1 MRPLLPPFWFVAAKS
16 ISPRPPTSLLDS
28 LFLSVNRQSVVPCS
42 VQQDSHVP
50 LSPRNTFIEI
60 GCATQLNLN
69 ETMENRG
76 RGIKEEVGGR
86 LFFLT
91 FFSSFYLI
99 FIILFLVYLCIFVV
113 ENFLRGWFPISFAS
127 KYYLINF
134 LISFMIR
141 NSGIFDK
148 FVYRFLWNLSTK
160 VELKFFPLWFFLGF
174 WEIIREMY
182 IFKEWWSIV
191 LKCIRISR
199 EKIFAKLLDASSTNF
214 PQVGSGCDLRRL

>member
-50 LSPRNTFIEI
+50 LSPRNTFIET

-99 FIILFLVYLCIFVV
+99 FIFLLLKIFWDVD
-113 ENFLRGWFPISFAS
+113 FRFRLH
-127 KYYLINF
+127 
-134 LISFMIR
+134 R
-141 NSGIFDK
+141 NIMGIFK
-148 FVYRFLWNLSTK
+148 FFLWF
-160 VELKFFPLWFFLGF
+160 VIRGF
-174 WEIIREMY
+174 SINSCIDFYEIYPR
-182 IFKEWWSIV
+182 K
-191 LKCIRISR
+191 
-199 EKIFAKLLDASSTNF
+199 
-214 PQVGSGCDLRRL
+214 

>member
-50 LSPRNTFIEI
+50 LSPRNTFIET

-99 FIILFLVYLCIFVV
+99 FIILFFVNLYIFVV
-113 ENFLRGWFPISFAS
+113 ENFLR
-127 KYYLINF
+127 
-134 LISFMIR
+134 R
-141 NSGIFDK
+141 
-148 FVYRFLWNLSTK
+148 
-160 VELKFFPLWFFLGF
+160 
-174 WEIIREMY
+174 
-182 IFKEWWSIV
+182 
-191 LKCIRISR
+191 
-199 EKIFAKLLDASSTNF
+199 
-214 PQVGSGCDLRRL
+214 